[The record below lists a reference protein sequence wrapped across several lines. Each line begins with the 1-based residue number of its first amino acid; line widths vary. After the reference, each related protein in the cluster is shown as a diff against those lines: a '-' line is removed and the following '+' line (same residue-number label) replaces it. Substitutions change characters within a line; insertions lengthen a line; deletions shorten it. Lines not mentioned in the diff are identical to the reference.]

1 MNTVT
6 LVGRAGR
13 DAEIRYF
20 ESGKVRAQFS
30 LAVNRW
36 DAKTKSEVT
45 DWFNIDVWDKQ
56 AENLA
61 RYQKKGNQIAVEG
74 RIQTRNYDDNNGRRV
89 YVTEILASNIS
100 FLDSRAASAGS
111 GNFNSLPEPPIQED
125 VPVSTVSV
133 EKDPFEAFGDSIEIS
148 DNDLPF

>member
-56 AENLA
+56 AEFA
-61 RYQKKGNQIAVEG
+61 GEYVKKGREVAVDGRISISKWTDQTGEEKERFLVVANDIRLLGSRRDVVEG
-74 RIQTRNYDDNNGRRV
+74 
-89 YVTEILASNIS
+89 
-100 FLDSRAASAGS
+100 
-111 GNFNSLPEPPIQED
+111 
-125 VPVSTVSV
+125 
-133 EKDPFEAFGDSIEIS
+133 
-148 DNDLPF
+148 